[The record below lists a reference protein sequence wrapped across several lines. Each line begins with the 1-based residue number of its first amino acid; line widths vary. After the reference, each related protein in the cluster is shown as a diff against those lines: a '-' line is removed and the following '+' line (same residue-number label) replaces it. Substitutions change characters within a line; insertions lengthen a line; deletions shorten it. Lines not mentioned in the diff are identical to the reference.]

1 MRIFRTE
8 LYKICSKKLVFI
20 GLAGSLL
27 FFAFYFW
34 VSTVGSE
41 YIFSDGQVL
50 VRFDAIRL
58 ERQIAETYAGPLTR
72 ELAEEILAEYGWARD
87 IDAVDGLLAKQ
98 GSASGYEENF
108 CNRFVTVELSSRR
121 QGGEEPYHLLDEDPV
136 IAAKMGGQLQFGY
149 GDIWGSSF
157 RETHMMVLIVVSILA
172 IVAAAP
178 VFSEEYGYRTA
189 PVLLTTVHG
198 RARDACCKALAAF
211 CFGTFLYVLTTGL
224 LFGAFALVYGVEGL
238 KSSAVLFLP
247 DVYLMPE
254 TASKTLG
261 SYMYRYLFLGLVSV
275 WASTGITLFLSAKFR
290 QSFTALIWSVLA
302 YLLPYVVYIMVMSI
316 SRMSRFIM
324 RLMQLIRSLPA
335 FLPYK
340 ELSCAPAASLWL
352 GYLVSALLIGG
363 GAFLGCR
370 RYCKCQDR

>member
-8 LYKICSKKLVFI
+8 LYKICFKKLVFI
-20 GLAGSLL
+20 GLAGSIL

-41 YIFSDGQVL
+41 YVYLDGQVL

-58 ERQIAETYAGPLTR
+58 DRQIAKKYTRPLTR
-72 ELAEEILAEYGWARD
+72 ELAEEILAEYGWAKD
-87 IDAVDGLLAKQ
+87 IDAVDRLLEEK

-108 CNRFVTVELSSRR
+108 CSRFVTTELSSRR
-121 QGGEEPYHLLDEDPV
+121 HGGEEPYHLLDEDSA

-149 GDIWGSSF
+149 GEIWGSKF
-157 RETHMMVLIVVSILA
+157 RETHMMVLIVVSIFA

-189 PVLLTTVHG
+189 PVLLTAVHG
-198 RARDACCKALAAF
+198 RARDACCKAMAAF
-211 CFGTFLYVLTTGL
+211 CFGTILYVLTTGL
-224 LFGAFALVYGVEGL
+224 LFGAYALVYGAEGL

-247 DVYLMPE
+247 DMYLMPE
-254 TASKTLG
+254 TASRTLG
-261 SYMYRYLFLGLVSV
+261 SCLLRYLFMGLVSV
-275 WASTGITLFLSAKFR
+275 WANIGITLCLSAKFR
-290 QSFTALIWSVLA
+290 QSFTALVWSVLA
-302 YLLPYVVYIMVMSI
+302 YLLPYVFYIMVMSI

-324 RLMQLIRSLPA
+324 GLMQLIRSLPV

-340 ELSCAPAASLWL
+340 ELAYVPAASLWL

-370 RYCKCQDR
+370 QYCRYQDR